1 MENIKEYVANKKVVL
16 HDYFYNLGKKANLTI
31 IQVNHDEA
39 SNAYIRGKKKD
50 CDEIGV
56 EVNHLVLPLDTTEE
70 ELLKVVD
77 KLNHDDNVDG
87 FFVQMPL
94 PKQINEETIKRAIT
108 PSKDV
113 DGFNP
118 LSKYIPAT
126 PKGIIEYLKDN
137 GFVFR
142 GKNAVVMG
150 RSNIVGKP
158 AQRAL
163 LDLDMN
169 VINLHTKTTEEDKK
183 FYIEHADLLI
193 VSIGHAGTV
202 TNSYNFKENC
212 VVMDVGINRID
223 GHLYG
228 DCVPDLK
235 VAYQSPVPGGVG
247 LLTRL
252 ALLINFMEVVK
263 DKYGN

>member
-1 MENIKEYVANKKVVL
+1 MENIKEYVANKKVAL
-16 HDYFYNLGKKANLTI
+16 HDYFATLNRKVNLTI
-31 IQVNHDEA
+31 VQVNDDEA
-39 SNAYIRGKKKD
+39 SNAYIKGKKKD

-56 EVNHLVLPLDTTEE
+56 ETTHVILPLDTTEE

-77 KLNHDDNVDG
+77 ELNHDDKVDG

-126 PKGIIEYLKDN
+126 PKGIIEFLKDN
-137 GFVFR
+137 NFEFR
-142 GKNAVVMG
+142 GKNAVVIG

-169 VINLHTKTTEEDKK
+169 VVNLHTKTTEEDKK
-183 FYIEHADLLI
+183 FYIEHADLII
-193 VSIGHAGTV
+193 VSIGRAGNI
-202 TNSYNFKENC
+202 TNIYNYKPNC
-212 VVMDVGINRID
+212 VVMDVGINRVD

-228 DCVPDLK
+228 DCIPGLN